1 MYAILPGVVMTAA
14 IGKPFPIPLAIV
26 TDQRERQKTNVNP
39 PQNKVLSRPIC
50 TILSKAEHFMDE
62 VVNILSFTYYADL
75 RRFEILIFSSVK
87 IVFINEKSITV
98 WVQSFMKTI
107 SNYFCVISPHEFRCI
122 QNVYEF
128 HRETQWNFKMSQNP
142 LCITTCQVNKYFN
155 GEGEWKKLIVSEL
168 MFFFKI
174 LPISGTTPWVSKPQ

>member
-1 MYAILPGVVMTAA
+1 MWNWKSCLCFITHHHAWINHSILLTVCVK
-14 IGKPFPIPLAIV
+14 IFQISILCLLA
-26 TDQRERQKTNVNP
+26 K
-39 PQNKVLSRPIC
+39 KSWC
-50 TILSKAEHFMDE
+50 A
-62 VVNILSFTYYADL
+62 
-75 RRFEILIFSSVK
+75 LIFSSVK
-87 IVFINEKSITV
+87 IVFINEKSIAV

-155 GEGEWKKLIVSEL
+155 GEGEGKKLTVRES

>member
-1 MYAILPGVVMTAA
+1 M
-14 IGKPFPIPLAIV
+14 PLFYHPSSRLNQPLNLVDCLCEDFSNINIV
-26 TDQRERQKTNVNP
+26 S
-39 PQNKVLSRPIC
+39 SR
-50 TILSKAEHFMDE
+50 KE
-62 VVNILSFTYYADL
+62 VVVCLDF
-75 RRFEILIFSSVK
+75 FFCK
-87 IVFINEKSITV
+87 IVFINEKSIAV

-107 SNYFCVISPHEFRCI
+107 SDYFCVISPHEFRCI

-155 GEGEWKKLIVSEL
+155 GEGEGKKLTVRES